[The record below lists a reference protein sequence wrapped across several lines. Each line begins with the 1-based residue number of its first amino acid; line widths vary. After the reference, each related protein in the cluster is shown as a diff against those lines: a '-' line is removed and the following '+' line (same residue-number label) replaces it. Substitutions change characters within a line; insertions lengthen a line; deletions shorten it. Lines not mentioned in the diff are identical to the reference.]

1 MSPDPTIE
9 GSESTGAGLSSDLLE
24 ELDDFD
30 DAGPW
35 DQLALALDVDDV
47 VAALRLAGELR
58 PFFRVAKVGLELY
71 SAVGP
76 DVVGGLVNLGYDV
89 FCDLKFHDIP
99 TTVNKASRVIGAL
112 GASYLNV
119 HTSAG
124 LDVVRAAAEGFAE
137 GAERAGLPAPMMLG
151 VTVLTSDAEF
161 SDELLRQR
169 VGIALEAG
177 CGGVVCAA
185 SDIAAVRS
193 LGPDMFT
200 VVPGIRPAG
209 AGRDDQVRVATP
221 KEAIEAGADLLVIG
235 RPVTQAPNPE
245 AAAVAI
251 IESLS

>member
-1 MSPDPTIE
+1 MSLDPTIE
-9 GSESTGAGLSSDLLE
+9 GPEPTGAGLSSDLLE
-24 ELDDFD
+24 ELDEFD

-47 VAALRLAGELR
+47 VAALRLAGQLR
-58 PFFRVAKVGLELY
+58 PFFRVAKIGLELY

-76 DVVGGLVNLGYDV
+76 DVVGGLINLGYDV

-124 LDVVRAAAEGFAE
+124 TDVVKAAVEGFAD
-137 GAERAGLPAPMMLG
+137 GAERAGLSAPTMLG
-151 VTVLTSDAEF
+151 VTVLTSDSDF
-161 SDELLRQR
+161 SDDLLRHR
-169 VGIALEAG
+169 VGVALDAG

-185 SDIAAVRS
+185 SDIAAVRAI
-193 LGPDMFT
+193 GPDLFT
-200 VVPGIRPAG
+200 LVPGIRPAG
-209 AGRDDQVRVATP
+209 VAHDDQVRVATP
-221 KEAIEAGADLLVIG
+221 REAIDAGADLLVIG
-235 RPVTQAPNPE
+235 RAVTQAPDPE

>member
-1 MSPDPTIE
+1 MSPEPPV
-9 GSESTGAGLSSDLLE
+9 AGTEPPSVE
-24 ELDDFD
+24 ELLDQLDDLEDYD

-35 DQLALALDVDDV
+35 DHLVLALDVDDV

-76 DVVGGLVNLGYDV
+76 DVVGGLINLGYDV
-89 FCDLKFHDIP
+89 FCDLKFNDIP

-124 LDVVRAAAEGFAE
+124 LDVVKAGVEGLAE

-151 VTVLTSDAEF
+151 VTVLTSDADSSEAV
-161 SDELLRQR
+161 LRQR
-169 VGIALEAG
+169 TEVALAAG

-185 SDIAAVRS
+185 SDIATVRS
-193 LGPDMFT
+193 IGADLFT
-200 VVPGIRPAG
+200 LVPGIRPEGTA
-209 AGRDDQVRVATP
+209 RDDQVRVATP
-221 KEAIEAGADLLVIG
+221 REAIDLGADLLVIG
-235 RPVTQAPNPE
+235 RAVTQAADPE

>member
-1 MSPDPTIE
+1 MSPDPMPE
-9 GSESTGAGLSSDLLE
+9 GSDPATGLSVDLLE
-24 ELDDFD
+24 ELEEFD

-35 DQLALALDVDDV
+35 DHLALALDVDDV
-47 VAALRLAGELR
+47 VAALRLAGQLR

-99 TTVNKASRVIGAL
+99 TTVHKASRVIGAL

-124 LDVVRAAAEGFAE
+124 VDVVKAGVEGLAE
-137 GAERAGLPAPMMLG
+137 GAERAGLPAPTMLG
-151 VTVLTSDAEF
+151 VTVLTSDAEW
-161 SDELLRQR
+161 SEELLRQR
-169 VGIALEAG
+169 VQVALDAG

-185 SDIAAVRS
+185 PDIATVRA
-193 LGPDMFT
+193 LGPDLFT
-200 VVPGIRPAG
+200 LVPGIRPAG
-209 AGRDDQVRVATP
+209 AARDDQVRVATP
-221 KEAIEAGADLLVIG
+221 REAIDAGADLLVIG
-235 RPVTQAPNPE
+235 RPVTQAPDPE
-245 AAAVAI
+245 TAAVAI